1 MALLFAGGDVETT
14 LPSSVSG
21 TPHSTPPPH
30 PHHCEN
36 DTNLLLLL
44 PVNQPIQA
52 PMFLINALTVVLRVD
67 AWAMFL

>member
-21 TPHSTPPPH
+21 TPHPPTPPP
-30 PHHCEN
+30 HCEN